1 MKKLAILLLA
11 ISLLLLPGC
20 QATATTAAAA
30 AVTTAATT
38 VAETTTAATTAAAT
52 AAETTEATEATE
64 ATTTAATTTAATTA
78 ATTTAATT
86 TAKPTTAKP
95 ENPVIRLSTTTSVN
109 DSGLLPALQKRFEA
123 ETGYELDIIS
133 NGSGAAIALGKS
145 GDADVLLV
153 HSKAAE
159 DTFVASGYGIKRI
172 PFMHN
177 YFVIAGPAADP
188 ANVVSVKTAVDAFK
202 LIAYKEA
209 TFVSRGDNSGT
220 NAAELKIWS
229 LAGITPKGS
238 WYVSAGAG
246 MGACLNIAGETNA
259 YILTDKATYLATK
272 AQTDLAI
279 KLGESDDLKNTYSL
293 IAVNPAKNPGINAK
307 GAQAFIDFMLGTE
320 AAEYIKSYGVDKYGE
335 PLFFYDG
342 YKG

>member
-20 QATATTAAAA
+20 QPAETAATAAAA
-30 AVTTAATT
+30 TTSATT
-38 VAETTTAATTAAAT
+38 VAETTAATTAAVTEATTATTT
-52 AAETTEATEATE
+52 AAETTA
-64 ATTTAATTTAATTA
+64 ATTTAATTTAATTT
-78 ATTTAATT
+78 ATTVS
-86 TAKPTTAKP
+86 KPK
-95 ENPVIRLSTTTSVN
+95 NPVIRLSTTTSVN
-109 DSGLLPALQKRFEA
+109 DSGLLPELQKRFEA
-123 ETGYELDIIS
+123 KTGYQLDIIS

-159 DTFVASGYGIKRI
+159 DTFVASGYGIKRM

-177 YFVIAGPAADP
+177 FFVIAGPDKDP
-188 ANVVSVKTAVDAFK
+188 ANVASVKTAVDAFK

-220 NAAELKIWS
+220 HTAELKIWS
-229 LAGITPKGS
+229 QAGITPKGA

-246 MGACLNIAGETNA
+246 MGTCLTIAGETNA
-259 YILTDKATYLATK
+259 YILTDKATYLATQD
-272 AQTDLAI
+272 QTGLKI
-279 KLGESDDLKNTYSL
+279 KLRESDDLKNTYSL
-293 IAVNPAKNPGINAK
+293 IAVNPDKNPGINAE
-307 GAQAFIDFMLGTE
+307 GAQAFINYMLSDE
-320 AAEYIKSYGVDKYGE
+320 AAAYIKTYGVAQYGE